1 MPFDPAI
8 AGICATGVTKLVDT
22 TIGEKCIHHAHRIAD
37 PREKRQSSQSR
48 SRDTAGSPVKGG
60 ESDGQ
65 WSRKS
70 YLRSKRHQQK
80 SAPGSRQRY
89 EEEAPR
95 DDWSRKAYFR
105 RKQQDQPRRPQRPE
119 QCEEPAAAPRPSK
132 EERRAAQAWEQR
144 CDTFRDAKNRYV
156 PTAPLSSTA
165 AAEPLSWDEQ
175 RVYSDVGRA
184 VREATRKASMDQA
197 RPR

>member
-22 TIGEKCIHHAHRIAD
+22 AIGEKCIHHAHRIAD
-37 PREKRQSSQSR
+37 PREKSR
-48 SRDTAGSPVKGG
+48 SPRSRSGDSAGSAGKGG
-60 ESDGQ
+60 ESDEQ

-70 YLRSKRHQQK
+70 YLRSGRHQQK
-80 SAPGSRQRY
+80 AAPQSRQWY
-89 EEEAPR
+89 EEEAR
-95 DDWSRKAYFR
+95 DDWSRKTYFR
-105 RKQQDQPRRPQRPE
+105 RKQKQQDQPARRRTAQE
-119 QCEEPAAAPRPSK
+119 KCEPPAPPSSP

-144 CDTFRDAKNRYV
+144 CDTFRDAKHRYV
-156 PTAPLSSTA
+156 PPSSSSA
-165 AAEPLSWDEQ
+165 AADMSWDEQ

-184 VREATRKASMDQA
+184 VREATRKASTGQT